1 MCQVTL
7 CLTVDHDA
15 KCGETGE
22 GRLHQR
28 HMNSVL
34 AKHTH
39 THTHTH
45 ARVRTHTHTRARER
59 MRAHAKPRAEA

>member
-28 HMNSVL
+28 HMNSML
-34 AKHTH
+34 AK
-39 THTHTH
+39 HTHTH
-45 ARVRTHTHTRARER
+45 ARVRAHTHTHTRARER
-59 MRAHAKPRAEA
+59 MRAHAKPRAGA

>member
-28 HMNSVL
+28 HMNSML

-39 THTHTH
+39 TH
-45 ARVRTHTHTRARER
+45 ARVRARTHTHTRARER
-59 MRAHAKPRAEA
+59 MRAHAKPRAGA